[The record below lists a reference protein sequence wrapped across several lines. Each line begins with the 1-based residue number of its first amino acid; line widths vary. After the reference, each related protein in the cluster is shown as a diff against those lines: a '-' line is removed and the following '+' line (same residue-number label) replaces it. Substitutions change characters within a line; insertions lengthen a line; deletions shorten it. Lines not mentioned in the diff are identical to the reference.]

1 MLLSKIV
8 KAKSS
13 NYYKKL
19 GYNIDEKY
27 IGIKIE
33 DLLKGSNSIV
43 EASCDYCG
51 NIKKTSYKNYNK
63 NISINGKFSCSIKC
77 GCLKAKETNLEKW
90 GVESTNQLDIVKDKT
105 KKTILE
111 KWGVDHISKVKEIGT
126 IKSNKM
132 KEKSS
137 DISKRVSEWNANL
150 TPEEKGKINKKRSE
164 TVLEKWGEDNI
175 SKVDSIKEK
184 VRNTV
189 YDKWGGYTLE
199 SDSLKEKVRITN
211 LKKWGYEVASKS
223 EDVKEKMYMTNIE
236 RWGFKSPSMN
246 DSIKEKVKYSFLD
259 KYNVVNIMYSE
270 EFRKK
275 FNISNEFGYISY
287 IGNRFY
293 KFNCDECKSDYDI
306 DYDNYYKRKLR
317 NVSTCTKCF
326 PILENSS
333 IKEIEL
339 RNFINSIYDGN
350 IINSYRDG
358 LEIDIYL
365 PEINLGFEFNGIYWH
380 SDDKLD
386 KNYHLNKLNY
396 FKDKGIRII
405 NIWEDDWDY
414 KRDIVK
420 SQIRNLLLLS
430 SEKLWARK
438 CVVKQVI
445 DKNIIRN
452 FLNDNHIQG
461 YIRSS
466 IKIGLYYNNELVSLM
481 TFDNSEGR
489 KRMEEGG
496 WNLSRFCSKLNIN
509 VIGGASKLLN
519 HFINVYKPNRV
530 ISFADLDWSTG
541 ELYYKLGFELKSKLK
556 PDYKLI
562 VDKKRVN
569 KQRFT
574 KDKLIKLGYDSNLT
588 GDKIIESMGISK
600 IYSCGQL
607 KFEFSYKQMDK
618 SNI

>member
-13 NYYKKL
+13 KYYKDL

-27 IGIKIE
+27 ININIE
-33 DLLKGSNSIV
+33 DLPKGSNSIV

-51 NIKKTSYKNYNK
+51 NIKELSYKNYNK

-90 GVESTNQLDIVKDKT
+90 GVESTNQLDSVKEKTRKTVLEKWGVEHISKSKEISSIKSDKMKERSADISNRIKEWNNNLSIEDREEIN
-105 KKTILE
+105 KKRSNTILE
-111 KWGVDHISKVKEIGT
+111 KWGK
-126 IKSNKM
+126 
-132 KEKSS
+132 
-137 DISKRVSEWNANL
+137 
-150 TPEEKGKINKKRSE
+150 
-164 TVLEKWGEDNI
+164 DNI
-175 SKVDSIKEK
+175 SKVESVKEK
-184 VRNTV
+184 VKNTV
-189 YDKWGGYTLE
+189 DNKWGGYTLQ
-199 SDSLKEKVRITN
+199 SDYLKGKVKITN
-211 LKKWGYEVASKS
+211 LEKWGYEIPSKS
-223 EDVKEKMYMTNIE
+223 EKVKEKMYKTNIE

-246 DSIKEKVKYSFLD
+246 DSVKEKVKYSFLD

-275 FNISNEFGYISY
+275 FNISNELGYISY
-287 IGNRFY
+287 IGNRNYQF
-293 KFNCDECKSDYDI
+293 KCVECGSIYDI

-317 NVSTCTKCF
+317 NTNTCTSCF

-333 IKEIEL
+333 IKEVEL
-339 RNFINSIYDGN
+339 RNYIKSIYDGE
-350 IINSYRDG
+350 ILSSYRDG

-365 PEINLGFEFNGIYWH
+365 PDLKIGFEFNGIYWH
-380 SDDKLD
+380 SEDKLD

-396 FKDKGIRII
+396 FKERDIRVV

-420 SQIRNLLLLS
+420 SQIKNLLLLS
-430 SEKLWARK
+430 DEKIWARK
-438 CVVKQVI
+438 CQIREVVE
-445 DKNIIRN
+445 KNIVRD

-466 IKIGLYYNNELVSLM
+466 IKIGLYYGDELVSLM

-489 KRMEEGG
+489 NKMEEGG

-519 HFINVYKPNRV
+519 YFIKIYKPQRI

-541 ELYYKLGFELKSKLK
+541 ELYHRLGFVLKNTLK

-562 VDKKRVN
+562 VDKRRVN

-600 IYSCGQL
+600 IYNCGQL
-607 KFEFSYKQMDK
+607 KFEIIIKQRD
-618 SNI
+618 